1 MSAFVIIYLFVY
13 NSSFFSSAQL
23 PAIAEFSTNEVMGH
37 SADRLAAAF
46 GVSRQ
51 AQDEFAHRSHS
62 LARKATD
69 EGKLQDV
76 IEYKVPGEFSIFCSL

>member
-1 MSAFVIIYLFVY
+1 
-13 NSSFFSSAQL
+13 
-23 PAIAEFSTNEVMGH
+23 MGH

-62 LARKATD
+62 FALQATE
-69 EGKLQDV
+69 EGKLEDV
-76 IEYKVPGEFSIFCSL
+76 IEYKVPGKQRNCSCVVAHSACF